1 MTGDTMK
8 LLIATPLYP
17 PYIGGPATYT
27 KLLERELPSRGF
39 SVHVVSF
46 SGVRRLPKI
55 IRHLVYLYRLL
66 RAGRKAD
73 ALYALDPVSVG
84 LPTLIT
90 ARILRKRFFL
100 RVAGDYAWE
109 QANERYGVMD
119 TPDAFVLRDTNSF
132 PFPITVLAHIE
143 RFVAQ
148 RAEKIIVP
156 SRYLGGVI
164 AHWGVDAR
172 KVHVVSNGIE
182 KMKRESEK
190 DSMRQLLNF
199 RGKFIISSGRLIPL
213 KGFDALVE
221 VFPEIR
227 KTFPDARLLIAG
239 DGPERARLESL
250 VVEKGIE
257 DSVSISKPLPHDVL
271 LRYVETADVLV
282 ANALHE
288 TFPHQVLEAMAVRTP
303 VVATRVGGIPEIIE
317 DGKDGILIPFG
328 DRTALVK
335 AILSVLGDEARS
347 RSLVRGA
354 EEKVSRFAPGPFID
368 TLAGLL
374 GGAERK

>member
-1 MTGDTMK
+1 MR

-17 PYIGGPATYT
+17 PDIGGPATYT

-39 SVHVVSF
+39 SVRVVPF
-46 SGVRRLPKI
+46 SGVRRFPKI

-66 RAGRKAD
+66 RAGKSVD
-73 ALYALDPVSVG
+73 VLYALDPVSVG
-84 LPTLIT
+84 LPTLI
-90 ARILRKRFFL
+90 ASRLLRKSFFL

-109 QANERYGVMD
+109 QANERYGVID
-119 TPDAFVLRDTNSF
+119 TPDVFVLRDSNSF
-132 PFPITVLAHIE
+132 PFPITILAHIE
-143 RFVAQ
+143 RLVAQ

-156 SRYLGGVI
+156 SRYLKGVI
-164 AHWGVDAR
+164 ERWGVDAWR
-172 KVHVVSNGIE
+172 VHVIPNGIE
-182 KMKRESEK
+182 KTKRESER

-213 KGFDALVE
+213 KGFDTLIE
-221 VFPEIR
+221 IFPEIR
-227 KTFPDARLLIAG
+227 RMFPDARLLIAG

-250 VVEKGIE
+250 VAEKGIE
-257 DSVSISKPLPHDVL
+257 DAVSISKPLPRDVL
-271 LRYVETADVLV
+271 LRYIEAADVLV

-317 DGKDGILIPFG
+317 NGKDGILVPFG
-328 DRTALVK
+328 DRKALVK
-335 AILSVLGDEARS
+335 AVLSVLGDEARS
-347 RSLVRGA
+347 HSLVHGA
-354 EEKVSRFAPGPFID
+354 EEKVNRFAPGPFID

-374 GGAERK
+374 SGAERK